1 MGKRSTWVHGK
12 YNEKMFEFSLFT
24 KYTNR
29 NLAVFLGGN
38 GEENKK
44 IVFGLLFSLCL
55 SCFLLITYCFEK
67 KCIVYLRIKYYETRR
82 KR

>member
-29 NLAVFLGGN
+29 NLGVFLGGN

-55 SCFLLITYCFEK
+55 SCFEK